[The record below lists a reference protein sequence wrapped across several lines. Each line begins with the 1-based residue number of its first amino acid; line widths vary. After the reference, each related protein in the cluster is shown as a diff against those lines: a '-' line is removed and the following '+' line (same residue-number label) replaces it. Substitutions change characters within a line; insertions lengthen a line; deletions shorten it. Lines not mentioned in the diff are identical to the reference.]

1 MYKRQ
6 EVMHKVIK
14 LNAISAAA
22 APEFGS
28 DYVFGDFSDPEAIL
42 LRSFN
47 MHDYAIPES
56 TLCVGR
62 AGAGV
67 NNIPIDACSQRGV
80 VVFNTP
86 GANANA
92 VKELVICGL
101 FLAGRKIADGIAWA
115 KTLEGKGADV
125 GKTVEKGKG
134 AFVGSEIKGKTLGVI
149 GLGAIGAMVANAAI
163 GLGMKVLG
171 YDPYISVDAAW
182 NLNSGIKKETDINE
196 IFKQSNFISLHVPL
210 NDGTRATV
218 NKDTIAIMKDGAA
231 ILNFARGELADENAV
246 IGALK
251 SGKLT
256 RYVTDFPT
264 DALLT
269 TENVVAIPHLGAST
283 PEAEDNCAVMVA
295 RQVVDFIDNGNI
307 TNSVNMPNCALPR
320 QGKSRV
326 TVFHRNVKNMLGSIT
341 SIIGGEGVN
350 ISNMLSRAKGDF
362 AYLMLDLDEELST
375 DALAQISG
383 LNDVIR
389 VRAL

>member
-1 MYKRQ
+1 
-6 EVMHKVIK
+6 MHKVIK

-182 NLNSGIKKETDINE
+182 NLNSGIKKETDVNE
-196 IFKQSNFISLHVPL
+196 IFKQSDFISLHVPL

-246 IGALK
+246 IEALK

-295 RQVVDFIDNGNI
+295 RQVVDFIENGNI

-320 QGKSRV
+320 QGKSRI

-375 DALAQISG
+375 DALARISE

>member
-1 MYKRQ
+1 
-6 EVMHKVIK
+6 MHKVIK

-182 NLNSGIKKETDINE
+182 NLNSGIKKETDVNE
-196 IFKQSNFISLHVPL
+196 IFKKSDFISLHVPL

-246 IGALK
+246 IEALK

-295 RQVVDFIDNGNI
+295 RQVVDFIENGNI

-375 DALAQISG
+375 DTLARISG
-383 LNDVIR
+383 LDDVIR

>member
-1 MYKRQ
+1 
-6 EVMHKVIK
+6 MHKVIK

-196 IFKQSNFISLHVPL
+196 IFKQSDFISLHVPL

-246 IGALK
+246 IEALK

-295 RQVVDFIDNGNI
+295 RQVVDFIENGNI

-375 DALAQISG
+375 DALARISE

>member
-1 MYKRQ
+1 
-6 EVMHKVIK
+6 MHKVIK

-182 NLNSGIKKETDINE
+182 NLNSGIKKETDVNE
-196 IFKQSNFISLHVPL
+196 IFKQSDFISLHVPL

-246 IGALK
+246 IEALK

-295 RQVVDFIDNGNI
+295 RQVVDFIENGNI

-375 DALAQISG
+375 VALAQISG

>member
-1 MYKRQ
+1 
-6 EVMHKVIK
+6 MHKVIK

-47 MHDYAIPES
+47 MHDYAMPES

-182 NLNSGIKKETDINE
+182 NLNSGIKKETDVNE
-196 IFKQSNFISLHVPL
+196 IFKKSDFISLHVPL

-246 IGALK
+246 IEALK

-295 RQVVDFIDNGNI
+295 RQVVDFIENGNI

-341 SIIGGEGVN
+341 SIIGAEGVN

-375 DALAQISG
+375 DALARISE

>member
-1 MYKRQ
+1 
-6 EVMHKVIK
+6 MHKVIK

-47 MHDYAIPES
+47 MHDYAMPES

-115 KTLEGKGADV
+115 KTLVGKGADV

-196 IFKQSNFISLHVPL
+196 IFKQSDFISLHVPL

-218 NKDTIAIMKDGAA
+218 NKDTIAVMKDGAA

-246 IGALK
+246 IEALK

-295 RQVVDFIDNGNI
+295 RQVVDFIENGNI

-341 SIIGGEGVN
+341 SIIGSEGVN

-375 DALAQISG
+375 DALARISE

>member
-1 MYKRQ
+1 
-6 EVMHKVIK
+6 MHKVIK

-28 DYVFGDFSDPEAIL
+28 DYVIGDFSDPEAIL

-182 NLNSGIKKETDINE
+182 NLNSGIKKETDVNE
-196 IFKQSNFISLHVPL
+196 IFKQSDFISLHVPL

-246 IGALK
+246 IEALK

-283 PEAEDNCAVMVA
+283 PEAEDNCTVMVA
-295 RQVVDFIDNGNI
+295 RQVVDFIENGNI

-375 DALAQISG
+375 DALARISE

>member
-1 MYKRQ
+1 
-6 EVMHKVIK
+6 MHKVIK

-115 KTLEGKGADV
+115 KTLKGKGADV

-182 NLNSGIKKETDINE
+182 NLNSGIKKETDVNE
-196 IFKQSNFISLHVPL
+196 IFKQSDFISLHVPL

-246 IGALK
+246 IEALK

-295 RQVVDFIDNGNI
+295 RQVVDFIENGNI

-350 ISNMLSRAKGDF
+350 ISNMLSRAKSDF

-375 DALAQISG
+375 DALARISA

>member
-1 MYKRQ
+1 
-6 EVMHKVIK
+6 MHKVIK

-182 NLNSGIKKETDINE
+182 NLNSGIKKETDVNE
-196 IFKQSNFISLHVPL
+196 IFKQSDFISLHVPL

-218 NKDTIAIMKDGAA
+218 NKDTIALMKDGAA

-246 IGALK
+246 IEALK

-295 RQVVDFIDNGNI
+295 RQVVDFIENGNI

-375 DALAQISG
+375 DALARISE

>member
-1 MYKRQ
+1 
-6 EVMHKVIK
+6 MHKVIK

-115 KTLEGKGADV
+115 KTLKGKGADV

-182 NLNSGIKKETDINE
+182 NLNSGIKKETDVNE
-196 IFKQSNFISLHVPL
+196 IFKQSDFISLHVPL

-231 ILNFARGELADENAV
+231 ILNFARGELADENSV
-246 IGALK
+246 IEALK

-295 RQVVDFIDNGNI
+295 RQVVDFIENGNI

-320 QGKSRV
+320 QGKSRI

-375 DALAQISG
+375 DALARISE

>member
-1 MYKRQ
+1 
-6 EVMHKVIK
+6 MHKVIK

-47 MHDYAIPES
+47 MHDYAMPES

-101 FLAGRKIADGIAWA
+101 FLAGRKIVDGIAWA

-125 GKTVEKGKG
+125 GKTVEKGKS

-182 NLNSGIKKETDINE
+182 NLNSGIKKETDVNE
-196 IFKQSNFISLHVPL
+196 IFKQSDFISLHVPL

-246 IGALK
+246 IEALK

-295 RQVVDFIDNGNI
+295 RQVVDFIENGNI

-320 QGKSRV
+320 QGKSRI

-341 SIIGGEGVN
+341 SIIGGKGVN

-375 DALAQISG
+375 DALARISG

>member
-1 MYKRQ
+1 
-6 EVMHKVIK
+6 MHKVIK

-47 MHDYAIPES
+47 MHDYAMPES

-182 NLNSGIKKETDINE
+182 NLNSGIKKETDVNE
-196 IFKQSNFISLHVPL
+196 IFKQSDFISLHVPL

-246 IGALK
+246 IEALK

-295 RQVVDFIDNGNI
+295 RQVVDFIENGNI

-375 DALAQISG
+375 DTLARISG
-383 LNDVIR
+383 LDDVIR

>member
-1 MYKRQ
+1 
-6 EVMHKVIK
+6 MHKVIK

-182 NLNSGIKKETDINE
+182 NLNSGIKKETDVNE
-196 IFKQSNFISLHVPL
+196 IFKQSDFISLHVPL

-246 IGALK
+246 IEALK

-283 PEAEDNCAVMVA
+283 SEAEDNCAVMVA
-295 RQVVDFIDNGNI
+295 RQVVDFIENGNI

-375 DALAQISG
+375 DALARISE

>member
-1 MYKRQ
+1 
-6 EVMHKVIK
+6 MHKVIK

-47 MHDYAIPES
+47 MHDYAMPES

-182 NLNSGIKKETDINE
+182 NLNSGIKKETDVNE
-196 IFKQSNFISLHVPL
+196 IFKKSDFISLHVPL

-246 IGALK
+246 IEALK

-295 RQVVDFIDNGNI
+295 RQVVDFIENGNI

-341 SIIGGEGVN
+341 SIIGAEGVN

>member
-1 MYKRQ
+1 
-6 EVMHKVIK
+6 MHKVIK

-182 NLNSGIKKETDINE
+182 NLNSGIKKETDVNE
-196 IFKQSNFISLHVPL
+196 IFKQSDFISLHVPL

-231 ILNFARGELADENAV
+231 ILNFARGELADENEV
-246 IGALK
+246 IEALK

-295 RQVVDFIDNGNI
+295 RQVVDFIENGNI

-375 DALAQISG
+375 DALARISG

>member
-1 MYKRQ
+1 
-6 EVMHKVIK
+6 MHKIIK

-22 APEFGS
+22 TPEFGS

-182 NLNSGIKKETDINE
+182 NLNSGIKKETDVNE
-196 IFKQSNFISLHVPL
+196 IFKQSDFISLHVPL

-246 IGALK
+246 IEALK

-295 RQVVDFIDNGNI
+295 RQVVDFIENGNI

-375 DALAQISG
+375 DALARISE

>member
-1 MYKRQ
+1 
-6 EVMHKVIK
+6 MHKVIK

-47 MHDYAIPES
+47 MHDYAMPES

-125 GKTVEKGKG
+125 GKTVEKSKG

-182 NLNSGIKKETDINE
+182 NLNSGIKKETDVNE
-196 IFKQSNFISLHVPL
+196 IFKQSDFISLHVPL

-246 IGALK
+246 IEALK

-295 RQVVDFIDNGNI
+295 RQVVDFIENGNI

-375 DALAQISG
+375 DTLARISG
-383 LNDVIR
+383 LDDVIR

>member
-1 MYKRQ
+1 
-6 EVMHKVIK
+6 MHKVIK

-182 NLNSGIKKETDINE
+182 NLNSGIKKETDVNE
-196 IFKQSNFISLHVPL
+196 IFKKSDFISLHVPL

-246 IGALK
+246 IEALK

-295 RQVVDFIDNGNI
+295 RQVVDFIENGNI

-362 AYLMLDLDEELST
+362 AYLMLDLDKELST
-375 DALAQISG
+375 DALARISG

>member
-1 MYKRQ
+1 
-6 EVMHKVIK
+6 MHKVIK

-47 MHDYAIPES
+47 MHDYAMPES

-218 NKDTIAIMKDGAA
+218 NKDTIALMKDGAA

-350 ISNMLSRAKGDF
+350 ISNMLSRAKSDF

>member
-1 MYKRQ
+1 
-6 EVMHKVIK
+6 MHKVIK

-47 MHDYAIPES
+47 MHDYAMPES

-182 NLNSGIKKETDINE
+182 NLNSGIKKETDVNE
-196 IFKQSNFISLHVPL
+196 IFKQSDFISLHVPL

-246 IGALK
+246 IEALK

-295 RQVVDFIDNGNI
+295 RQVVDFIENGNI

-375 DALAQISG
+375 DALARISA

>member
-1 MYKRQ
+1 
-6 EVMHKVIK
+6 MHKVIK

-47 MHDYAIPES
+47 MHDYAMPES

-182 NLNSGIKKETDINE
+182 NLNSGIKKETDVNE
-196 IFKQSNFISLHVPL
+196 IFKKSDFISLHVPL

-246 IGALK
+246 IEALK

-295 RQVVDFIDNGNI
+295 RQVVDFIENGNI

-320 QGKSRV
+320 QGKSRI

-375 DALAQISG
+375 DALARISE

>member
-1 MYKRQ
+1 
-6 EVMHKVIK
+6 MHKVIK

-182 NLNSGIKKETDINE
+182 NLNSGIKKETDVNE
-196 IFKQSNFISLHVPL
+196 IFKQSDFISLHVPL

-246 IGALK
+246 IEALK

-295 RQVVDFIDNGNI
+295 RQVVDFIENGNI

-375 DALAQISG
+375 DALARISE

>member
-1 MYKRQ
+1 
-6 EVMHKVIK
+6 MHKVIK

-182 NLNSGIKKETDINE
+182 NLNSGIKKETDVNE
-196 IFKQSNFISLHVPL
+196 IFKQSDFISLHVPL

-231 ILNFARGELADENAV
+231 ILNFARGELADENSV
-246 IGALK
+246 IEALK

-295 RQVVDFIDNGNI
+295 RQVVDFIENGNI

-320 QGKSRV
+320 QGKSRI

-375 DALAQISG
+375 DALAQISE

>member
-1 MYKRQ
+1 
-6 EVMHKVIK
+6 MHKVIK

-47 MHDYAIPES
+47 MHDYAMPES

-101 FLAGRKIADGIAWA
+101 FLAGRKIADGIAWS
-115 KTLEGKGADV
+115 KTLKGKGADV

-182 NLNSGIKKETDINE
+182 NLNSGIKKETDVNE
-196 IFKQSNFISLHVPL
+196 IFKQSDFISLHVPL

-246 IGALK
+246 IEALK

-295 RQVVDFIDNGNI
+295 RQVVDFIENGNI

>member
-1 MYKRQ
+1 
-6 EVMHKVIK
+6 MHKVIK

-182 NLNSGIKKETDINE
+182 NLNSGIKKETDVNE
-196 IFKQSNFISLHVPL
+196 IFKKSDFISLHVPL

-246 IGALK
+246 IEALK

-295 RQVVDFIDNGNI
+295 RQVVDFIENGNI

-341 SIIGGEGVN
+341 SIIGSEGVN

-375 DALAQISG
+375 DALARISG